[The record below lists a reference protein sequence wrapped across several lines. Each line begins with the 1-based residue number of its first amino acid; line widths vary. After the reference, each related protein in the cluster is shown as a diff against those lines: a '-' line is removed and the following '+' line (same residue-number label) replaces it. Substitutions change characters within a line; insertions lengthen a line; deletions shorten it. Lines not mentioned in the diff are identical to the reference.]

1 MTPSSISSTDLKKGS
16 AGHWISFSFVS
27 CCERLIH
34 LKEICKKPVRN
45 LQDLVLQT
53 FEPAVLWPPGP
64 VTLRVYHFKQSQV
77 VCYFQKD
84 LAEVQEDSL

>member
-34 LKEICKKPVRN
+34 LKEICKKPVR
-45 LQDLVLQT
+45 

-64 VTLRVYHFKQSQV
+64 VTLRVYHFKQSLF
-77 VCYFQKD
+77 VCYFLKD